1 MFARTK
7 TRGLTRRF
15 TVGNGE
21 VLVFDDLF
29 AKRTQ
34 RLIYEH
40 LRGAHFHWGALDS
53 DAAAHAHAVRWRRNI
68 DLAASRLP
76 FFSDVAELVHKL
88 APGFVLDRVYANFNL
103 YGEVHYPHVDA
114 AHGATVL
121 YCANLV
127 WNADWQGETL
137 FYERGE
143 PMYAVLPR
151 PGRLIVFD
159 ASLRHRGSPPAR
171 DCFEPR
177 INVAFKFQRVRTS
190 RIRAKRTRFVPI
202 QRR

>member
-1 MFARTK
+1 MFAHSK

-15 TVGNGE
+15 SVGDGE

-40 LRGAHFHWGALDS
+40 LRGSYFHWGALDS
-53 DAAAHAHAVRWRRNI
+53 HAAAHAHAVRWRRNI
-68 DLAASRLP
+68 DLAASKLP
-76 FFSDVAELVHKL
+76 FFSDVAELVHEL

-103 YGEVHYPHVDA
+103 YGEAHYPHADA
-114 AHGATVL
+114 AHGATAL

-143 PMYAVLPR
+143 PMYAVVPR

-159 ASLRHRGSPPAR
+159 ANLRHRGSPPAR

-177 INVAFKFQRVRTS
+177 INIAFKFQRTRTS
-190 RIRAKRTRFVPI
+190 KTRAKRTRFIPV